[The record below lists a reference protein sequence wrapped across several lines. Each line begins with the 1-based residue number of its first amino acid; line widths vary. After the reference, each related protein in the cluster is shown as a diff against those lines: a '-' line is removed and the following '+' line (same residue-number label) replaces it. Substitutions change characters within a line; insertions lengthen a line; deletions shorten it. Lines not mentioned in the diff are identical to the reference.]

1 VKYFPE
7 FASNN
12 VTEKMSQT
20 VALLG
25 ATGLVGG
32 HILQHLLRDPMYS
45 SIRVIS
51 RRSVNIPDPKID
63 ERIIAFDDVNALE
76 NAIAG
81 CETVFVA
88 VGTTNAK
95 VEGDQDAYK
104 RVDFDIP
111 VQAAKAAAK
120 HGVYGFAL
128 VSSVGANPDNNNNFY
143 LKLKGVTE
151 EAVCKE
157 QIPQVLIFRPS
168 LIIGERKERRFG
180 EKIAQVTMPLISWM
194 LPASAKK
201 YKEIKAEDLAKAMVL
216 ASQRTPKGIHF
227 LEYGDIME
235 QMRGER

>member
-1 VKYFPE
+1 
-7 FASNN
+7 
-12 VTEKMSQT
+12 MSQT

-32 HILQHLLRDPMYS
+32 HILQHLLKDPLYS

-51 RRSVNIPDPKID
+51 RRSVNIADPKID
-63 ERIIAFDDVNALE
+63 ERIITFDDIQALE
-76 NAIAG
+76 DAIAG

-95 VEGDQDAYK
+95 VEGDKDAYK

-120 HGVYGFAL
+120 HGVYGYAL
-128 VSSVGANPDNNNNFY
+128 VSAVGANPDNNNNFY

-168 LIIGERKERRFG
+168 LLIGDRKERRLG
-180 EKIAQVTMPLISWM
+180 EKIAQVTMPLFSWM
-194 LPASAKK
+194 LPSSARK

-227 LEYGDIME
+227 FEYADILK
-235 QMRGER
+235 QVGGEG